1 MFNFL
6 SKIWRKNRQIPSY
19 EESEKLLIS
28 SLLPPMKPTD
38 QFKAVLK
45 EQLLNRFPEAKSAVK
60 SFFGRK
66 FIFSGAAALLILLAV
81 GSTVYFLPKS
91 FGPPQV
97 PIVRASSQYVAV
109 NFPIRVA
116 FPYDIAAETVQKYF
130 SIKPSHSEAKQIT
143 RPQGATAWPE
153 IEGTVSVENGVLTFS
168 HPKNLEYE
176 TEYTLKVSK
185 EASSKMEQD
194 FTISFTTRARLVSE
208 FYLASRIDMAHSTVN
223 FYDLKPKVFIN
234 MPYDGNYTARIYKT
248 SADGLLDYIAAT
260 EKNASQGKMNDDNT
274 FKALKKNLL
283 EEQKVVVKPNFVY
296 EPGIQEAGM
305 YFVEM
310 TGKPKTEYDEGVYR
324 FFITDSRYALSTKRL
339 GTKLVTWMVDM
350 QTGAG
355 IPDAKV
361 TGYSLDRTVVFE
373 GKTNANGIHEQE
385 VGLDFEKQPSALVFD
400 TGSERV
406 VNMVRVKYRS
416 IFDVDWSNRQQP
428 YQGYVMFD
436 RPLYKPGD
444 TVQFKTLLRKT
455 GETNYDGSI
464 KTAHIEVRRS
474 NYGEASDTLFKND
487 YSVSRTGTFA
497 GDFPLNKE
505 LKTGEYSLTVK
516 VGDKEIIS
524 EWFGVEVFQKPDFE
538 VAVKPDQ
545 EAYVSGDTVK
555 VDVSA
560 NYFFGAAVKNQKV
573 TVSIEDTYY
582 YRGSVATKDGVLDSS
597 GHFKA
602 VFEDFRSSK
611 ENDSYWGYGAEGQ
624 PFTIRAT
631 VNEDTGKT
639 FSKSSSIYL
648 YPSQYTLKIEEPQ
661 ALWNLK
667 PREKIPFTF
676 RVARALDKSEMN
688 GVAGAK
694 IKLDLVDRSW
704 DRTLMSLNEKHLLPT
719 DTTITTD
726 SFGKAKFEFEF
737 PVGGS
742 YQLIASSPD
751 PKGNTAEFKEYFWIP
766 DAENNI
772 FYDAS
777 LPQATAQIALVP
789 DKESYK
795 AGETAKV
802 KVYTPQEEGDMFV
815 SVNTKS
821 MRRMFVQKLSG
832 SDHELEISVTEDL
845 APGFFIFA
853 EVYNSDTFFTGTRF
867 IEVTGKKL
875 SVEIM
880 PSQKQLY
887 PKDEVTL
894 SVITKDENGNP
905 VSSEGALTVVDKA
918 LLALRAANDKTL
930 FDSFYVRPSEYNMSR
945 FTTTDPFSVGAAEK
959 GGCFLPGTLILMADG
974 SQKPIEEIRVGDVIL
989 TKADDFSSQLVKDTV
1004 VRTFEHTVGEY
1015 LVINGSLKV
1024 TPIHRMFANGGWK
1037 TAGEVRL
1044 GDWFLDYRGR
1054 QVFVTSLEKT
1064 YNRVKVYNFETER
1077 LHTYFADGIYVHND
1091 KGGDSRP
1098 RTEFLDTAYW
1108 NAFVETGSDGKG
1120 SVTFKVPDNLTT
1132 WVALGKNIT
1141 TDTKV
1146 GEGENE
1152 FIVTK
1157 DLFIRPNLP
1166 LFVRS
1171 GDEMEIEAPV
1181 HNTTNRDLAV
1191 KALIKA
1197 TGATVLNETL
1207 QEISVSANSS
1217 KSVRWKVRVDEVKEL
1232 KFEFSVNEVGGKLVD
1247 NLVQKVAV
1255 YPSTSLDN
1263 TVLTGAAPKKLDF
1276 VFDADS
1282 PYSNATLTLAASAVG
1297 ILPEIIEKLTGF
1309 PYGCVEQ
1316 TMSKHLPNVLVK
1328 KYSELLG
1335 VSLPS
1340 DLDKSLEEGFERLR
1354 KYQHN
1359 DGSFGWWENDNASI
1373 WMTGY
1378 VLEGFL
1384 EIKDMGLLAGRE
1396 SMYQRTL
1403 EYLKNALPNL
1413 KADERIYANY
1423 VLARAL
1429 PKDFLLEIDEEELRS
1444 LQPEFLGYVALA
1456 HHYNGNKEEAQRIVK
1471 DYILKKLEDSHWE
1484 QPDNLYDGHD
1494 LSMGDKYLATGVNL
1508 SALLTIGGA
1517 QESEIR
1523 EIVQWLMTHRNGY
1536 EGLWGSTRQSSQVLF
1551 ALLKFIQKYNEFDP
1565 NFDYAITLGNEK
1577 LFDGKANGKNFSKKI
1592 EIPSKKLSAKNA
1604 LEISSSGKGTLY
1616 YTLSVKNY
1624 TGAASASDEIKVSRS
1639 YMKDGKAVKEFSV
1652 GDVLEVR
1659 LDVESPKDL
1668 TYVMV
1673 EDMLPAGFDVIN
1685 DRLQRD
1691 NQYGYDYYEGGYY
1704 WSDEVDIRDEH
1715 VALFSSYV
1723 SAGRRAFSYR
1733 VRVSRKGTYS
1743 APAPKVTPMYD
1754 PQLMG
1759 VGTKETLA
1767 IR

>member
-1 MFNFL
+1 
-6 SKIWRKNRQIPSY
+6 
-19 EESEKLLIS
+19 
-28 SLLPPMKPTD
+28 MKPTD

-45 EQLLNRFPEAKSAVK
+45 EQLLNRFSNPTVK

-66 FIFSGAAALLILLAV
+66 FVLSGAAVLLIFLVV

-97 PIVRASSQYVAV
+97 PLVKASSQYVAV

-116 FPYDIAAETVQKYF
+116 FPYDIATEKVQKYF
-130 SIKPSHSEAKQIT
+130 SITPE
-143 RPQGATAWPE
+143 TA
-153 IEGTVSVENGVLTFS
+153 GSTTAENGVLTFI

-185 EASSKMEQD
+185 DASSKMEKD
-194 FTISFTTRARLVSE
+194 FMISFTTRARSASE
-208 FYLASRIDMAHSTVN
+208 FYLASRIDMAHYTVN
-223 FYDLKPKVFIN
+223 VYDPKPRVFLN
-234 MPYDGNYTARIYKT
+234 MPYEGSYTARIYKT

-260 EKNASQGKMNDDNT
+260 EKNASEGKINDADT

-283 EEQKVVVKPNFVY
+283 EEQKVVVKPDFVY
-296 EPGIQEAGM
+296 EPAIQETGL
-305 YFVEM
+305 YFVEII
-310 TGKPKTEYDEGVYR
+310 GKPKTEYDEGVYR

-350 QTGAG
+350 QTGVG
-355 IPDAKV
+355 VPDAKV
-361 TGYSLDRTVVFE
+361 TGYNRDRTIAFE
-373 GKTNANGIHEQE
+373 GKTNASGIHEQE
-385 VGLDFEKQPSALVFD
+385 VVQDWEKQPSALVID

-416 IFDVDWSNRQQP
+416 IFDVDWGNKEQP

-444 TVQFKTLLRKT
+444 TVQFKALLRKT
-455 GETNYDGSI
+455 GESNYDGSI
-464 KTAHIEVRRS
+464 KTAHVEVSRNS
-474 NYGEASDTLFKND
+474 YGESADTLFKKD

-505 LKTGEYSLTVK
+505 LKTGEYQLTVK
-516 VGDKEIIS
+516 VGDKEAVS
-524 EWFGVEVFQKPDFE
+524 AWFGVEVFQKPDFE

-545 EAYVSGDTVK
+545 EKYISGDTVK

-560 NYFFGAAVKNQKV
+560 NYFFGTAVKNQKV

-582 YRGSVATKDGVLDSS
+582 YRGSMAAKEGVLDGN

-602 VFEDFRSSK
+602 VFEDFRMPSGS
-611 ENDSYWGYGAEGQ
+611 DSYWGYGADGQ

-631 VNEDTGKT
+631 VREDTGKT
-639 FSKSSSIYL
+639 FSKSSSIYI
-648 YPSQYTLKIEEPQ
+648 YPSQYTLNIEEPK
-661 ALWNLK
+661 AFWNLK

-688 GVAGAK
+688 GVEGAK

-704 DRTLMSLNEKHLLPT
+704 DRTLMKMNEKHLLDPNMT
-719 DTTITTD
+719 VTTD

-742 YQLIASSPD
+742 YNLIYSVEDS
-751 PKGNTAEFKEYFWIP
+751 KGNIAERNTYFWIP
-766 DAENNI
+766 DAEYNV

-777 LPQATAQIALVP
+777 LPQATAQVALLP

-795 AGETAKV
+795 VGETAKV
-802 KVYTPQEEGDMFV
+802 KVYAPQEEGDLFV

-821 MRRMFVQKLSG
+821 MRQMFTEKLSK
-832 SDHELEISVTEDL
+832 SDHELEISITEDL
-845 APGFFIFA
+845 APGFFLFA
-853 EVYNSDTFFTGTRF
+853 EVYNSDAFFTGTRF

-875 SVEIM
+875 SVEIT

-894 SVITKDENGNP
+894 SVITKDENGSP

-918 LLALRAANDKTL
+918 LLALRTYADKTL
-930 FDSFYVRPSEYNMSR
+930 FDTFYVRPSEYDMAR

-989 TKADDFSSQLVKDTV
+989 TKEDDFSSQLVKDTV

-1015 LVINGSLKV
+1015 LVINGSLRV
-1024 TPIHRMFANGGWK
+1024 TPIHRIFVNGAWK
-1037 TAGEVRL
+1037 TAGEVHL
-1044 GDWFLDYRGR
+1044 GDWFLDSRGR

-1064 YNRVKVYNFETER
+1064 YNRVKVYNFETQR
-1077 LHTYFADGIYVHND
+1077 LHTYFADGIYVHNE

-1098 RTEFLDTAYW
+1098 RAEFLDTAYW

-1141 TDTKV
+1141 VDTKV

-1152 FIVTK
+1152 FLVTK

-1191 KALIKA
+1191 KALVKV
-1197 TGATVLNETL
+1197 TGATVLNETI
-1207 QEISVSANSS
+1207 QEISIPANSA

-1232 KFEFSVNEVGGKLVD
+1232 KFEFSVNEVNGKFVD
-1247 NLVQKVAV
+1247 NLVQKVTV
-1255 YPSTSLDN
+1255 YPSTSLNN

-1297 ILPEIIEKLTGF
+1297 ILPEIIEKLIGF

-1316 TMSKHLPNVLVK
+1316 TMSKHLPNVLIK

-1335 VSLPS
+1335 ITPPS
-1340 DLDKSLEEGFERLR
+1340 DLDKSLAEGFERLQ

-1359 DGSFGWWENDNASI
+1359 DGSFGWWENDDASI

-1403 EYLKNALPNL
+1403 EYLKNTLPNL
-1413 KADERIYANY
+1413 KDNERIYANY

-1429 PKDFLLEIDEEELRS
+1429 PKEFPLIIDEKELQT
-1444 LQPEFLGYVALA
+1444 LQPEFLGYTALA
-1456 HHYNGNKEEAQRIVK
+1456 HHFNGNKEEAKRIVK

-1517 QESEIR
+1517 EESEIR

-1551 ALLKFIQKYNEFDP
+1551 ALLKFVQKYNEFDP
-1565 NFDYAITLGNEK
+1565 NFDYVLTLGGEK

-1592 EIPSKKLSAKNA
+1592 EIPAKKLSAKNS

-1624 TGAASASDEIKVSRS
+1624 TGAPSSSDEIKVSRS
-1639 YMKDGKAVKEFSV
+1639 FMKDGKAVKEFSV

-1659 LDVESPKDL
+1659 LEVDTPKTL

-1685 DRLQRD
+1685 DRLQD
-1691 NQYGYDYYEGGYY
+1691 ENQYGYDYSRRYY

-1723 SAGRRAFSYR
+1723 SAGRRTFSYR

-1743 APAPKVTPMYD
+1743 TPAPKVTPMYD
-1754 PQLMG
+1754 MQLTG
-1759 VGTKETLA
+1759 VGAKDTIT

>member
-1 MFNFL
+1 MFNFI
-6 SKIWRKNRQIPSY
+6 SKFWRKKSFQASY

-38 QFKAVLK
+38 QFKASLK
-45 EQLLNRFPEAKSAVK
+45 EQLLDRFVSPAAQ

-66 FIFSGAAALLILLAV
+66 FVFSGAAALIILLVV
-81 GSTVYFLPKS
+81 GAGVYFLPKS

-97 PIVRASSQYVAV
+97 PLVKASSQYVAV

-116 FPYDIAAETVQKYF
+116 FPYDISTETVQKYF
-130 SIKPSHSEAKQIT
+130 SIMPE
-143 RPQGATAWPE
+143 TA
-153 IEGTVSVENGVLTFS
+153 GSTTVENGVLTFT

-176 TEYTLKVSK
+176 TEYTLKISK
-185 EASSKMEQD
+185 EVSSRMDQD
-194 FTISFTTRARLVSE
+194 FTISFTTRARVASE
-208 FYLASRIDMAHSTVN
+208 FYLASRIDMAHTTVN
-223 FYDLKPKVFIN
+223 FYDQKPHVAIN
-234 MPYDGNYTARIYKT
+234 MPYEGSYTARLYKI
-248 SADGLLDYIAAT
+248 SADELLDYIAAT
-260 EKNASQGKMNDDNT
+260 EKNASEGKINDAET
-274 FKALKKNLL
+274 FKALKKNLV
-283 EEQKVVVKPNFVY
+283 EEKKVVVKSDFTY
-296 EPGIQEAGM
+296 EPAIKETGL
-305 YFVEM
+305 YFAEM
-310 TGKPKTEYDEGVYR
+310 SGKPQNEYDEGVYR
-324 FFITDSRYALSTKRL
+324 FFVTSSKYALSTKRL

-355 IPDAKV
+355 VPDAKV
-361 TGYSLDRTVVFE
+361 TGYNLDRTVAFT

-385 VGLDFEKQPSALVFD
+385 VGKDWEKQPSALVFD

-416 IFDVDWSNRQQP
+416 IFDVDWNNREQP
-428 YQGYVMFD
+428 YQGDIMFD

-455 GETNYDGSI
+455 GESNYDGSI
-464 KTAHIEVRRS
+464 KTAHVEVSRS
-474 NYGEASDTLFKND
+474 NYGEATDALFKKD
-487 YSVSRTGTFA
+487 FSVSRTGTFA

-505 LKTGEYSLTVK
+505 LKTGEYQLTVK
-516 VGDKEIIS
+516 VGDKEAVS

-545 EAYVSGDTVK
+545 EQYVSGDTVK
-555 VDVSA
+555 ADVSA

-582 YRGSVATKDGVLDSS
+582 YRGTVATKEGVLDEN

-602 VFEDFRSSK
+602 VFEDFRMAK
-611 ENDSYWGYGAEGQ
+611 EDNPYWGYGADGR

-631 VNEDTGKT
+631 VREDTGKT

-648 YPSQYTLKIEEPQ
+648 YPSQYTLNIEEPQ
-661 ALWNLK
+661 ALWKVK
-667 PREKIPFTF
+667 PREKTAFVF
-676 RVARALDKSEMN
+676 RVSRALDKSEMN
-688 GVAGAK
+688 GVEGAK

-704 DRTLMSLNEKHLLPT
+704 DRTLMTMNEKHLLDPNMT
-719 DTTITTD
+719 VTTN

-737 PVGGS
+737 PIGGS
-742 YQLIASSPD
+742 YDLIYSVED
-751 PKGNTAEFKEYFWIP
+751 PKGNTAEQRTYFWIP
-766 DAENNI
+766 DAENNV

-777 LPQATAQIALVP
+777 LPQATAQIALVS

-795 AGETAKV
+795 IGETAKV

-821 MRRMFVQKLSG
+821 MRRMFTEKLSG
-832 SDHELEISVTEDL
+832 GERELEIPVTADL
-845 APGFFIFA
+845 APGFFLFT

-875 SVEIM
+875 SVEIA

-918 LLALRAANDKTL
+918 LLALRTYTDKTL
-930 FDSFYVRPSEYNMSR
+930 FDSFYVKPSEYDMSR

-989 TKADDFSSQLVKDTV
+989 TKEDDFSSRLVKDTV

-1024 TPIHRMFANGGWK
+1024 TPIHRMFANGVWK
-1037 TAGEVRL
+1037 TAGEVHI
-1044 GDWFLDYRGR
+1044 GDWFLDARGR
-1054 QVFVTSLEKT
+1054 QVFVTSIEKT

-1077 LHTYFADGIYVHND
+1077 FHTYFADGIYVHND

-1098 RTEFLDTAYW
+1098 RAEFLDTAYW
-1108 NAFVETGSDGKG
+1108 NAFVETGADGKG

-1152 FIVTK
+1152 FVVTK

-1166 LFVRS
+1166 LFARS
-1171 GDEMEIEAPV
+1171 GDEMEIDAPV

-1191 KALIKA
+1191 KALVKA

-1207 QEISVSANSS
+1207 QEISVPANSS
-1217 KSVRWKVRVDEVKEL
+1217 KSVHWKVRVDEVKEL
-1232 KFEFSVNEVGGKLVD
+1232 KFEFSVNETGGKLVD
-1247 NLVQKVAV
+1247 NLIQKVAV
-1255 YPSTSLDN
+1255 YPSKSLEN
-1263 TVLTGAAPKKLDF
+1263 IVFTGAAPKKLDF
-1276 VFDADS
+1276 VFDTGS
-1282 PYSNATLTLAASAVG
+1282 PYSNTTLTLAASAVG
-1297 ILPEIIEKLTGF
+1297 ILPEVIEKLTGF

-1335 VSLPS
+1335 ITPPS
-1340 DLDKSLEEGFERLR
+1340 DLDKSLAEGFERLQ

-1359 DGSFGWWENDNASI
+1359 NGSFGWWENDEASI

-1378 VLEGFL
+1378 VLEGLL
-1384 EIKDMGLLAGRE
+1384 EIKDMKLLEGRE
-1396 SMYQRTL
+1396 GMYQRTL
-1403 EYLKNALPNL
+1403 DYLKNTLPNL
-1413 KADERIYANY
+1413 KGDERIYANY
-1423 VLARAL
+1423 VVARAL
-1429 PKDFLLEIDEEELRS
+1429 PKDFPFTIDEEELQN
-1444 LQPEFLGYVALA
+1444 LQPEFLGYAALA
-1456 HHYNGNKEEAQRIVK
+1456 HHYNGDKKEAERIAK
-1471 DYILKKLEDSHWE
+1471 DFILKKLADHHWE

-1517 QESEIR
+1517 EESEIR

-1551 ALLKFIQKYNEFDP
+1551 ALLKFVQKYNEFDP
-1565 NFDYAITLGNEK
+1565 DFDYSVVLGGKK
-1577 LFDGKANGKNFSKKI
+1577 LSDGKASGKNFSKKI
-1592 EIPSKKLSAKNA
+1592 EIPAKKLDAKNA
-1604 LEISSSGKGTLY
+1604 LEISSAGKGTLY

-1624 TGAASASDEIKVSRS
+1624 TGAELASDEIKVSRS
-1639 YMKDGKAVKEFSV
+1639 YLKDGKAVKEFSV
-1652 GDVLEVR
+1652 GDVLEVNIE
-1659 LDVESPKDL
+1659 VESPKTL

-1685 DRLQRD
+1685 DRLQNP
-1691 NQYGYDYYEGGYY
+1691 NQYGN
-1704 WSDEVDIRDEH
+1704 DEIDIRDEH

-1723 SAGRRAFSYR
+1723 SAGRRTFSYR

-1743 APAPKVTPMYD
+1743 APASKVTPMYD
-1754 PQLMG
+1754 MQLTG
-1759 VGTKETLA
+1759 VGAKDTIA
-1767 IR
+1767 VR